1 MKLHYI
7 GGKVAEC
14 EITKEGRKYIYF
26 KTVTGKYRVVKE
38 TGYVQIAPYWKT
50 EKKMS
55 VEF

>member
-14 EITKEGRKYIYF
+14 EITKEGKKYIYF

-38 TGYVQIAPYWKT
+38 TGDVQIAPYWKT